1 MADTDVDFDL
11 LIRAGGPLRSF
22 KAGDVI
28 FREGDPAVELFV
40 VKSGTVEIRIRD
52 RLINTL
58 GERSIFGEMA
68 LVDGQP
74 RSATASAATDTELVP
89 LGEKGFGLLVAYQPN
104 FALSLLRVL
113 VKHVRATSVITGG
126 AANH

>member
-1 MADTDVDFDL
+1 L
-11 LIRAGGPLRSF
+11 RAWIGQRCPE
-22 KAGDVI
+22 AG
-28 FREGDPAVELFV
+28 REGDPAVELFV

-52 RLINTL
+52 RLIGTL

-68 LVDGQP
+68 LVDGNP

-89 LGEKGFGLLVAYQPN
+89 LAEKGFSLLVAYQPN

-113 VKHVRATSVITGG
+113 VKHVRATT
-126 AANH
+126 AATQ

>member
-1 MADTDVDFDL
+1 MADTDIDFDL
-11 LIRAGGPLRSF
+11 LIKAGSPVRGF

-28 FREGDPAVELFV
+28 FREGDPAAELFV

-52 RLINTL
+52 QFIGTL

-74 RSATASAATDTELVP
+74 GSATASAATDTELFP
-89 LGEKGFGLLVAYQPN
+89 LAEKGFSLLVAYQPN
-104 FALSLLRVL
+104 FALSMLRVL
-113 VKHVRATSVITGG
+113 VKHVRATTT
-126 AANH
+126 ATR

>member
-11 LIRAGGPLRSF
+11 LIKAGGPVRSF

-52 RLINTL
+52 RFIGTL
-58 GERSIFGEMA
+58 GERSIFRHCRAVEVYRVTAVVARTCFTNTRCQSLLTLLRSWADHRRVAALCQPGEPI
-68 LVDGQP
+68 VVHVP
-74 RSATASAATDTELVP
+74 RAEGRQAATL
-89 LGEKGFGLLVAYQPN
+89 
-104 FALSLLRVL
+104 
-113 VKHVRATSVITGG
+113 
-126 AANH
+126 